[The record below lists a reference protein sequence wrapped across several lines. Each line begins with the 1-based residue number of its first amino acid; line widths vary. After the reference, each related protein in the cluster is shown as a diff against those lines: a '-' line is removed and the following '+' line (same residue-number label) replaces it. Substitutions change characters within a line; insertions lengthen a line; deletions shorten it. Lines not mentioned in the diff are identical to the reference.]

1 MADNHNDQNI
11 NEDGQINKN
20 EQNTANDKEYQ
31 KLMNSVSPWKIII
44 PILLGL
50 GLVAY
55 MLIKNFDA
63 EQFSKITLNTHTY
76 FWIGMAAFFVC
87 VRHFCYM
94 LRLRTITEGHF
105 TLRKCFDLI
114 VIWEFSTALTPTS
127 VGGSA
132 VSMFVI
138 SQEKGMTAPRTV
150 MIILYTVV
158 VDTFFFLTML
168 LVFFAIFGPIMIF
181 PIEEY
186 PNNNTLSAILE
197 TGWGRAFLI
206 AYAFMF
212 TYGSFICYGV
222 LVNANALRK
231 LLLGLFSLPLLKRFK
246 SKIDAF
252 TADMVT
258 ASAQLKGKS
267 WKFHGGAILAT
278 AGAWMSRFMVLNCLI
293 LAFVTFSP
301 DPSVKGHYDALF
313 APDKLDLG
321 IWMQQVFIYAR
332 EQAMYVLMA
341 VMPSPGAAGAA
352 EFAFLAFHADYL
364 PAADK
369 ITGAPHTLGII
380 IGTVWRL
387 LTYYSYLIFG
397 AIVVPRWI
405 SGMIA
410 SKKQEQLEKENKQD

>member
-1 MADNHNDQNI
+1 MANELNDPNLNKKDQ
-11 NEDGQINKN
+11 ELDQIENK
-20 EQNTANDKEYQ
+20 TADDKEYQ

-55 MLIKNFDA
+55 MLISNFDA
-63 EQFSKITLNTHTY
+63 EEFSKITLTGHTY

-94 LRLRTITEGHF
+94 WRLRTITEGHF
-105 TLRKCFDLI
+105 TWRKCFDLI

-158 VDTFFFLTML
+158 VDTFFFLLML
-168 LVFFAIFGPIMIF
+168 LGFFTLFGPIMIF
-181 PIEEY
+181 PIEGY
-186 PNNNTLSAILE
+186 PDNNTLSAIMQ
-197 TGWGRAFLI
+197 TGWGKAFLL

-212 TYGSFICYGV
+212 TYGSFIFYGV
-222 LVNANALRK
+222 IINANALRK
-231 LLLGLFSLPLLKRFK
+231 FLLGLFSLPLLNKFK
-246 SKIDAF
+246 PKVDAF
-252 TADMVT
+252 TTDMVT
-258 ASAQLKGKS
+258 ASGELKGKT
-267 WKFHGGAILAT
+267 WKFHLGAITAT

-293 LAFVTFSP
+293 LAFVTFST
-301 DPSVKGHYDALF
+301 DPAVKGHYDALF
-313 APDKLDLG
+313 ASDKLDLG
-321 IWMQQVFIYAR
+321 IWMQQIFIYAR

-364 PAADK
+364 PAADAA
-369 ITGAPHTLGII
+369 GNPHTLGVI
-380 IGTVWRL
+380 IGTIWRL

-405 SGMIA
+405 SSMIA
-410 SKKQEQLEKENKQD
+410 QKKASTQK